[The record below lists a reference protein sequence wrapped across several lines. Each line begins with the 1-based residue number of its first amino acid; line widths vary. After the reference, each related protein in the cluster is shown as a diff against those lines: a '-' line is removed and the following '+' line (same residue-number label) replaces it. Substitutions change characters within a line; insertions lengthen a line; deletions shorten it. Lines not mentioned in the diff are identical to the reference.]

1 MKDTKKQ
8 SGLHLVTNETAV
20 MEAQTIFENLVRY
33 SQRAEGTVEET
44 ENAIF
49 KEVLKLGRALL
60 QQSVTARMEE
70 ERIEPIEVE
79 GGKEIPYHGQRSYRY
94 VSIFGE
100 IEVERAYFWSE
111 ETGGVAPL
119 DEKMGRPKR
128 CYSPKLEEWALRLSV
143 VEPFEA
149 SVEWLNEQLGVKIP
163 KRMVEVMSVEAAQDV
178 RSFYESPAKM
188 KATGEGECIVVST
201 DGKGIPMTKKE
212 LAQTPTRR
220 KRGEKAQKKKMA
232 TVATVYTVAEQDRFE
247 SVTETGQLPD
257 IAAHDKQ
264 IFAEL
269 EAKPTLT
276 PFLKDQVE
284 ARGGARRPVAFL
296 ADGQPAMWG
305 LKAEICPYAVEILD
319 FHHARE
325 YLWKAVYTF
334 LPEGSEAATAWVK
347 AQESRFLLGQVGL
360 VIDELR
366 HCLSTG
372 LIVGKSKT
380 ETVHKVI
387 AYFDTNRSRMRYDQ
401 YLRAGFPIGSGAVE
415 SACKQ
420 LIVTRMDGAGM
431 RWTVTGAQAMLDLRS
446 VFLNGDWSRYWTFHR
461 SQEHLRLYGPSVQ
474 SPDVPKTEKKSGG
487 LSFNSK

>member
-8 SGLHLVTNETAV
+8 GGLHLVTNETAV

-33 SQRAEGTVEET
+33 SQTSEAKLEET
-44 ENAIF
+44 ENYIF
-49 KEVLKLGRALL
+49 KEVVKLGRALV
-60 QQSVTARMEE
+60 QQAVTARTEE

-79 GGKEIPYHGQRSYRY
+79 GGKVIPYHGQRRYRY

-100 IEVERAYFWSE
+100 IEVERAYYWSE
-111 ETGGVAPL
+111 EAGGVAPL
-119 DEKMGRPKR
+119 DEKMGRPR
-128 CYSPKLEEWALRLSV
+128 RSYSSMLEEWVMRLSV

-149 SVEWLNEQLGVKIP
+149 SVEWLNEKFGVKMP
-163 KRMVEVMSVEAAQDV
+163 KRMAEVMSVEAAQDV
-178 RSFYESPAKM
+178 REFYESPPTVTA
-188 KATGEGECIVVST
+188 ATEGECIVVST

-212 LAQTPTRR
+212 LAKIPPRR

-232 TVATVYTVAEQDRFE
+232 TVAAIYTVTEQDRFE
-247 SVTETGQLPD
+247 SVIKTGQLPD
-257 IAAHDKQ
+257 IAACGKQ

-269 EAKPTLT
+269 KAKPTLT
-276 PFLKDQVE
+276 PFLKDQVA
-284 ARGGARRPVAFL
+284 ARGGATRPVAFV

-305 LKAEICPYAVEILD
+305 LKAEICPHAVEILD

-334 LPEGSEAATAWVK
+334 LPEGSEAAIAWVK

-366 HCLSTG
+366 HRLSTG
-372 LIVGKSKT
+372 LIVGKSKV
-380 ETVHKVI
+380 ETVHTVI

-420 LIVTRMDGAGM
+420 LIVTRMEGAGM

-461 SQEHLRLYGPSVQ
+461 SQQHLRLYGPSLQ
-474 SPDVPKTEKKSGG
+474 SPDVPDTTKVAA
-487 LSFNSK
+487 